1 LMTDGKRWESV
12 VERSYN
18 VETDKLLKTIV
29 EECRECLRFRVTEYQ
44 EWVTVWIEANYAMDI
59 TYTISAEIYGKIKK
73 KIEIILKNKKK
84 GN

>member
-1 LMTDGKRWESV
+1 MTDGKRWESV

>member
-1 LMTDGKRWESV
+1 M
-12 VERSYN
+12 ERSYN